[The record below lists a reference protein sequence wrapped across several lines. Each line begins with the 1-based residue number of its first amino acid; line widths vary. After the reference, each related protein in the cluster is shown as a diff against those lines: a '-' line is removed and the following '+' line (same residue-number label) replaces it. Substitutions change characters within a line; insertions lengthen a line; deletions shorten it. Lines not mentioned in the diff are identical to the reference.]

1 MGRLEWG
8 VLVIDIWWA
17 RLLNFANNLGEE
29 EFILDESLDEGI
41 VDFVLFEDE
50 VLLLGLLQLV
60 LELDEFIL

>member
-1 MGRLEWG
+1 M
-8 VLVIDIWWA
+8 
-17 RLLNFANNLGEE
+17 LNFSNNLGEE

>member
-17 RLLNFANNLGEE
+17 GVLNFSNNLGEE